1 MEVQLVKCPLSHCGK
16 YLVTVCLSDRVV
28 TVLSRRERP
37 ERTQHSR
44 SGGERE
50 PASTDGRCHRHHRH
64 EEQSPHLSTTV
75 STFSTP
81 LYYSLHSLHIL
92 HTDCL
97 LCAWDYITSFCF
109 QSSNMIN
116 LFPYFNLFH
125 TYGVSWN
132 VHPSGSA
139 FHETWRAENWTAL
152 FHMIFLELYNILFN
166 ILLQINILSSTTF
179 CSELIRKYTNLF
191 IANLLWWSFLQI
203 ILNFQVIQCWSNKRY
218 LERL

>member
-1 MEVQLVKCPLSHCGK
+1 MSSLSLWKIPGH
-16 YLVTVCLSDRVV
+16 CLSQWQSGDCPIK
-28 TVLSRRERP
+28 TRETWEDSTLEVWR
-37 ERTQHSR
+37 
-44 SGGERE
+44 GERAGLYWRE
-50 PASTDGRCHRHHRH
+50 V
-64 EEQSPHLSTTV
+64 SPSPPSWGTV
-75 STFSTP
+75 STP

-97 LCAWDYITSFCF
+97 L
-109 QSSNMIN
+109 
-116 LFPYFNLFH
+116 
-125 TYGVSWN
+125 GVSWN

>member
-97 LCAWDYITSFCF
+97 LCA
-109 QSSNMIN
+109 
-116 LFPYFNLFH
+116 
-125 TYGVSWN
+125 SWN

-139 FHETWRAENWTAL
+139 FHETRRTENWTAL

>member
-1 MEVQLVKCPLSHCGK
+1 MENTWSLSVSVTEWWLSYQDERDQRGLNTRGLEGRESRPLLTGG
-16 YLVTVCLSDRVV
+16 VTVT
-28 TVLSRRERP
+28 TVMRNSLHTSP
-37 ERTQHSR
+37 LQSPH
-44 SGGERE
+44 
-50 PASTDGRCHRHHRH
+50 
-64 EEQSPHLSTTV
+64 SPHLSTIVSTV
-75 STFSTP
+75 STSSTP
-81 LYYSLHSLHIL
+81 LYNSLHSLHIL

-97 LCAWDYITSFCF
+97 L
-109 QSSNMIN
+109 
-116 LFPYFNLFH
+116 
-125 TYGVSWN
+125 GVSWN

-152 FHMIFLELYNILFN
+152 FHMIFLELYNIRFN

>member
-97 LCAWDYITSFCF
+97 L
-109 QSSNMIN
+109 
-116 LFPYFNLFH
+116 
-125 TYGVSWN
+125 GVSWN